1 MTEKETL
8 RIVLTEEQEL
18 EVVYDCT
25 IGTFMTA
32 IVAAIQELELPD
44 DKAARLF
51 VEITQQYFRLNKGE
65 SK

>member
-8 RIVLTEEQEL
+8 RIVLTEDQQLEL
-18 EVVYDCT
+18 AFNCSM
-25 IGTFMTA
+25 GTFMTA

-44 DKAARLF
+44 DNVARLF
-51 VEITQQYFRLNKGE
+51 VEITQRYFRLNKGE

>member
-18 EVVYDCT
+18 ELEFECSL
-25 IGTFMTA
+25 GTFITV
-32 IVAAIQELELPD
+32 VAVAIQEVGLSNE
-44 DKAARLF
+44 KAAKLF
-51 VEITQQYFRLNKGE
+51 VELVQRYFRLNKGE